1 LFIFSFFFQKLE
13 ELETALRKE
22 KKQSASSVRE
32 LDEQLELM
40 NVMDRCKFLSWVYE
54 IWMGVIGVFE
64 YT

>member
-1 LFIFSFFFQKLE
+1 MFIFSFFFQKLE